1 MPGRKRTLQFPA
13 FQVHY
18 FHHSA
23 RSPLRHISRRAI
35 HGHAVGRLGQPDA
48 FHLFPGSRVHQFQHA
63 TLMPQHGNQ
72 VIDDLHI
79 HRSQRAGSGI
89 LPLPA

>member
-1 MPGRKRTLQFPA
+1 MPGRKRTLQRPA

-18 FHHSA
+18 FYCSA
-23 RSPLRHISRRAI
+23 RTAFRHIGRCSI
-35 HGHAVGRLGQPDA
+35 HGHSVGRLGQPDA

-63 TLMPQHGNQ
+63 ALMPQHGNQ

-79 HRSQRAGSGI
+79 HRSQRAGSSI
-89 LPLPA
+89 RSLPA